1 MKGFSLSLLKL
12 NDLFEKALHEDVET
26 LGWQKPMAFA
36 PLRTVAHSAIH
47 DRVEYTPSEN
57 PQVAGLCV
65 GGYEHAFRAGKPAE
79 CPRCKSR

>member
-1 MKGFSLSLLKL
+1 LKL

-26 LGWQKPMAFA
+26 LGWQKPVAFA

-57 PQVAGLCV
+57 PQVAGYVSVRTRFL
-65 GGYEHAFRAGKPAE
+65 AGKPAE
-79 CPRCKSR
+79 CPGCQSG